1 MILIAMI
8 IVIGGIVAGS
18 LLWKKYRVLSLII
31 FGSLLTI
38 FLFCIGYVAYQL
50 QYQTPPNSLHFS
62 VHKENETYVVK
73 GKWEDRLDAY
83 RFPSDFIVFYVPN
96 NEKVSNVKRKR
107 SKFYKKLKE
116 MDVKLL
122 HEDISRWLE
131 KKPHPNWQPQI
142 FDIQTDQQFQFSF
155 VLPRDVKPNEVKLY
169 YVHAREEPM
178 DALEYWIKN
187 IELK

>member
-50 QYQTPPNSLHFS
+50 KYQTTPDSLHFS

-73 GKWEDRLDAY
+73 GKWKDRLDWY
-83 RFPSDFIVFYVPN
+83 RFPSDFLVFYVPN
-96 NEKVSNVKRKR
+96 NEKISNVKRKR
-107 SKFYKKLKE
+107 SKYYEE
-116 MDVKLL
+116 MDMKLL
-122 HEDISRWLE
+122 HEDVAHWVE
-131 KKPHPNWQPQI
+131 KHSHLKGKPQI
-142 FDIQTDQQFQFSF
+142 FDIQTDKQFQFSF
-155 VLPRDVKPNEVKLY
+155 VLPRDVKPSDVKLY

-178 DALEYWIKN
+178 NALEYWIKK